1 MKYRS
6 KLSIIADVLQ
16 AAGDG
21 AKKTRIMYLANLSYR
36 LLEKYLRIVTSAN
49 LLTCNGDKYEVT
61 EKGRLFLQKFISYSE
76 RLLVVRKE
84 LELLKFERKV
94 LEQMVESP

>member
-16 AAGDG
+16 AAADG

-49 LLTCNGDKYEVT
+49 LLTCNGDEYEVT

-76 RLLVVRKE
+76 RLLVVKKE
-84 LELLKFERKV
+84 LELLKFEGKF
-94 LEQMVESP
+94 